1 MTIEPT
7 RQPNPLAGIPV
18 PLHEDLGTTRS
29 LSATALRED
38 HAKLLSSLAQLSTA
52 LRVTR
57 GERDVAQDRVRA
69 LEAPVAE
76 PTAAAPEAP

>member
-1 MTIEPT
+1 M
-7 RQPNPLAGIPV
+7 
-18 PLHEDLGTTRS
+18 HDLVKDV
-29 LSATALRED
+29 RED

-57 GERDVAQDRVRA
+57 DERDMAQERVRA

-76 PTAAAPEAP
+76 PAETAPEAS